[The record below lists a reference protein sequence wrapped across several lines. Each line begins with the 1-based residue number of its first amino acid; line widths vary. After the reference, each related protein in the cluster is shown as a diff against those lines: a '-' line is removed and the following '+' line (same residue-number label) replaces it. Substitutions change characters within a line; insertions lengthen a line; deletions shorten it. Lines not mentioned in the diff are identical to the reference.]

1 MSECYADRWE
11 NEDANPVAA
20 AVATETNGKM
30 GTLPDADPV
39 AAEMNGEMGALPSAG
54 IPPSK
59 SDIPPIESPQ

>member
-1 MSECYADRWE
+1 
-11 NEDANPVAA
+11 
-20 AVATETNGKM
+20 M

-39 AAEMNGEMGALPSAG
+39 AAEMNGEMGALPSAD